1 MSVLYVLDTDAVVDV
16 VRGRHGVAA
25 RLAQESP
32 EDVAIASMTLAEL
45 LYGAQCAQ
53 DPARSEL
60 AVRRFI
66 EPVRVI
72 SFGRR
77 ASELHGRLRHATRQ
91 KTVGPNDLVIAA
103 TALAHDATLI
113 TANVREF
120 SRIPNLRI
128 ENWR

>member
-1 MSVLYVLDTDAVVDV
+1 VVDV

-25 RLAQESP
+25 RLGQESP
-32 EDVAIASMTLAEL
+32 EDVAIASITLAEL
-45 LYGAQCAQ
+45 LYGARCAQ

-66 EPVRVI
+66 EPVRVVP
-72 SFGRR
+72 FGRR

-91 KTVGPNDLVIAA
+91 TMVGPNDLVIAA

-120 SRIPNLRI
+120 SRIPDLRV